1 MATIQIT
8 YMEDDTITFYARQQI
23 WQQFAGPYTIRKC
36 LYPWCNRMMTQN
48 NFCVIYY
55 DNTNMWDITSIQ
67 NMRPVCDVCYS
78 SMRRPTMRE
87 WVDHM
92 DYIYSMDVNGSQ
104 SSYGDASA
112 PLSHGG
118 ASVPLHGYAS
128 VPLSRGGISIPP
140 SHGDASVP
148 IPLSHGDASVP
159 IPLSHGE
166 RMNSHSSDGYV
177 LLSHPSFSHPQDHM
191 ES

>member
-1 MATIQIT
+1 MATIQIID
-8 YMEDDTITFYARQQI
+8 MEDDTITFYARQQI

-55 DNTNMWDITSIQ
+55 DRMNAWDITSIQ

-92 DYIYSMDVNGSQ
+92 DYIHSMEMNGSQ
-104 SSYGDASA
+104 SSYGGASA
-112 PLSHGG
+112 PLSHGEG
-118 ASVPLHGYAS
+118 MNSQSSY
-128 VPLSRGGISIPP
+128 
-140 SHGDASVP
+140 
-148 IPLSHGDASVP
+148 GDASVP

-166 RMNSHSSDGYV
+166 EMNSQSSDGYV